1 MYSKEL
7 STLPDVIFLYLYFAI
22 LSTPSRSHCRW
33 SGLVSAIAN
42 SIQQRAT
49 PWKHLHLPCTLY
61 PTTILAV
68 LVSVTIIII
77 KYAFH
82 SGHSTPHYMAIDMP
96 FAHVKGCNLLL
107 LFSMEL
113 VFIVIRFIFIPL
125 LLSLQRLLLLSTAA
139 WCCYCYDFAQLSFWF
154 LNVR

>member
-49 PWKHLHLPCTLY
+49 PWKHLHLPCTLH

-113 VFIVIRFIFIPL
+113 VFIVIRFIFILHCYYHCSGCCCCLPL
-125 LLSLQRLLLLSTAA
+125 PDAVTVMILHCWAF
-139 WCCYCYDFAQLSFWF
+139 DF
-154 LNVR
+154 